1 MNQKQSQTHES
12 KTKILDSAID
22 VIRTKG
28 YTATRIEDIC
38 IAAGLTKGG
47 FFHHFKSKEDL
58 ALAAADR
65 FSEMAEDLFSSG
77 PYRKKSDP
85 VDRLLGYVD
94 FRKGAL
100 KGDLPDF
107 TCLFG
112 MMIQETFETHP
123 EVSNLCGEHIEE
135 HAAVI
140 AKDIE
145 EAKTTYSPQSNTEG
159 LELFTQ
165 AVVQGAFIL
174 AKAKRDSAIAA
185 QCFDHLRQYIELIF
199 RANSTKEEK
208 TFNDKN

>member
-12 KTKILDSAID
+12 KMKILDSAID

-38 IAAGLTKGG
+38 TAAGLTKGG

-58 ALAAADR
+58 ALAASDR

-112 MMIQETFETHP
+112 TMIQETFETHP
-123 EVSNLCGEHIEE
+123 EVSKVCGKHIEE

-145 EAKTTYSPQSNTEG
+145 EAKTAYSSQANTEG

-174 AKAKRDSAIAA
+174 AKAQRNPAVAA

-199 RANSTKEEK
+199 QVDRSKKEDIK
-208 TFNDKN
+208 

>member
-1 MNQKQSQTHES
+1 MEKKKLQVADS
-12 KTKILDSAID
+12 KERILDAAIN

-28 YTATRIEDIC
+28 YTATRVEDIC
-38 IAAGLTKGG
+38 AASGLTKGG

-58 ALAAADR
+58 ALAASDR

-123 EVSNLCGEHIEE
+123 EVSNLCGTHIEE

-145 EAKTTYSPQSNTEG
+145 EAKSKYAPDAHIEG

-199 RANSTKEEK
+199 RANSPKEEK
-208 TFNDKN
+208 TLNDQN